1 MYSKQSIS
9 KKVKILNGFCKI
21 LVWDVSVSGIDKVLS
36 LSIRYFLLCA
46 NFFFY
51 GESITDYI
59 NGNPNPP
66 VDDESEVTVLSKLLL
81 HDKDNFTVNTCTAL
95 SASLLA
101 MKLSLFTF
109 FKMFSQKKRFWYQS
123 LDNSFRVSDGFVHLA
138 GICHVCVCV
147 TGQN

>member
-1 MYSKQSIS
+1 M
-9 KKVKILNGFCKI
+9 
-21 LVWDVSVSGIDKVLS
+21 WDVSVSDNDKILF

-101 MKLSLFTF
+101 MKPQLFTF
-109 FKMFSQKKRFWYQS
+109 FEMFSQKKKTC
-123 LDNSFRVSDGFVHLA
+123 LGIRVQTIVSE
-138 GICHVCVCV
+138 
-147 TGQN
+147 

>member
-1 MYSKQSIS
+1 M
-9 KKVKILNGFCKI
+9 
-21 LVWDVSVSGIDKVLS
+21 WDVSVSDNDKILF

-101 MKLSLFTF
+101 MKLWLFTF
-109 FKMFSQKKRFWYQS
+109 FEIFSQKKR
-123 LDNSFRVSDGFVHLA
+123 LV
-138 GICHVCVCV
+138 
-147 TGQN
+147 